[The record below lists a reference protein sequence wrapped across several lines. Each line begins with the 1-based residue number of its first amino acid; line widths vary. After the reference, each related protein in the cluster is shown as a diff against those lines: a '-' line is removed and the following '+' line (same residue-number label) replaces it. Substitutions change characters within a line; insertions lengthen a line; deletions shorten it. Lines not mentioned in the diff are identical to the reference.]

1 MDSVVVGGGAAAA
14 FCPSQVSISCSSHPT
29 TRLLIWMHT
38 GNVGSSR
45 VIRQSVT
52 SLMPPSF
59 SQTALRR
66 RIFIVPTSCTLKV
79 DAGSFRRRPGSGHGF
94 PEGNFRIKKSESCDA
109 VQASDTRASLR
120 VAAAKV
126 YMEVTTR

>member
-1 MDSVVVGGGAAAA
+1 SGRHAST
-14 FCPSQVSISCSSHPT
+14 SQ
-29 TRLLIWMHT
+29 
-38 GNVGSSR
+38 
-45 VIRQSVT
+45 
-52 SLMPPSF
+52 PSF
-59 SQTALRR
+59 SQTAFLRK
-66 RIFIVPTSCTLKV
+66 ILIVITPAFRLN
-79 DAGSFRRRPGSGHGF
+79 AGSFRRLAGHGHGF